1 MTHSFG
7 LRYTRSRGLL
17 RRPQG
22 GVRIEQLAQS
32 QKGIDAHRG
41 LGSIAHLGARER
53 VKHPRGNGNLE
64 AIGELD
70 HTTVGGLVS

>member
-17 RRPQG
+17 RRQQG
-22 GVRIEQLAQS
+22 GVMIEPIAQS

-41 LGSIAHLGARER
+41 LGSLAHLGARER
-53 VKHPRGNGNLE
+53 IKHPRGNGHL
-64 AIGELD
+64 
-70 HTTVGGLVS
+70 